1 MLPKT
6 LCFVFAPI
14 GLFYLV
20 PRIPTTCCE
29 INFQIFS
36 FLPTFCIDERPTYRF
51 GNTFHFL
58 LLSNYV
64 PLIACL
70 NATLVYY
77 FVLCLT
83 WNFFADL
90 KVRELLRLNFAKYC
104 EKPRIDY
111 LRNDPKI
118 DFVPLQMTH
127 YQETMTAPESGHQ
140 HTREEIQSLIKKPLM
155 GDILPENFF
164 TESRKKAEN
173 SSHYKHALTDEA
185 KEKYL
190 NKHGNV
196 VGVIGQAGV
205 GKSTLSMILLT
216 RILKENLYNADY
228 IFYVKLRDLIDN
240 KKMTLLHFLFNN
252 VTSDWTKEINRLE
265 HFLQHLSFSDSVVMI
280 LDGFDEIEIIELS
293 FYSKIKFNMLTEES
307 PLYFTLGLINGE
319 ILPKA
324 KKIITSR
331 PRQLLDLPSEL
342 KPIFI
347 VSILGIDIQGQ
358 EQICGDICNNY
369 KEKVWNHVQNQPE
382 LNSYCYVP
390 VMAILIFYTILQMLK
405 FNKPNQQTP
414 KNITQVLTS
423 YLRLFIDTEHVRSPI
438 NLKSLSRLAYEG
450 IVKRKFY
457 FCDEDFQKAELQKSD
472 INTFL
477 TTFHPEDQSNPQ
489 AIFKKI
495 TKKLSYFSH
504 LIWQEFFAAIC
515 MIFYLDP
522 KEFAET
528 CSDPTQIKLSCRDFE
543 VVTKFLFGLCNKN
556 TVAILETIDK
566 NQFTLPIE
574 TVSFLKKYLR
584 SSLLELHYIDFSSLS
599 DFSFWL
605 YELNDKELTREFSN
619 FLPNCLKMNGD
630 VFPNNVLP
638 FCDLIRKKQFDLT
651 IDIGKNAYF
660 HKNAHL
666 LFLKE
671 MQQIIAVSPHIKVR
685 S

>member
-1 MLPKT
+1 MLC
-6 LCFVFAPI
+6 LCSNWTFF
-14 GLFYLV
+14 
-20 PRIPTTCCE
+20 IPTTCCE
-29 INFQIFS
+29 INFQFFS
-36 FLPTFCIDERPTYRF
+36 FTLTFCINKRHTYRF
-51 GNTFHFL
+51 GNTFNFL

-64 PLIACL
+64 PIIACL
-70 NATLVYY
+70 NATLLV
-77 FVLCLT
+77 FFMPHLEF
-83 WNFFADL
+83 FFADI
-90 KVRELLRLNFAKYC
+90 KIRELLRSNFAKNC

-111 LRNDPKI
+111 LLDDPKI
-118 DFVPLQMTH
+118 NFVPLQMTH

-140 HTREEIQSLIKKPLM
+140 HTRKEIQSLIKKPLM
-155 GDILPENFF
+155 GDILPKNFF
-164 TESRKKAEN
+164 TESRKMAEN
-173 SSHYKHALTDEA
+173 SSDYKHALTDET
-185 KEKYL
+185 KEKHL

-216 RILKENLYNADY
+216 RVLKENLYNADY

-252 VTSDWTKEINRLE
+252 ITSVWMKEINCPE
-265 HFLQHLSFSDSVVMI
+265 DFLQHLSVSDSVVMI
-280 LDGFDEIEIIELS
+280 LDGFDEIEITELS
-293 FYSKIKFNMLTEES
+293 FYSKIKFNMHAEES

-331 PRQLLDLPSEL
+331 PRQLLDLPAKL
-342 KPIFI
+342 KPIFL

-358 EQICGDICNNY
+358 EQICGDICNDY

-405 FNKPNQQTP
+405 FNKPNQLTP
-414 KNITQVLTS
+414 KNITQVLTN
-423 YLRLFIDTEHVRSPI
+423 YLCSFIDTEHVRTPI

-457 FCDEDFQKAELQKSD
+457 FSDKDFQKAELQESD

-477 TTFHPEDQSNPQ
+477 TTFHAEDQSNPR
-489 AIFKKI
+489 AIFRKI

-522 KEFAET
+522 KEFIKT
-528 CSDPTQIKLSCRDFE
+528 CSDPNQIKLSNTEFE
-543 VVTKFLFGLCNKN
+543 VVTKFLFGLCNKH
-556 TVAILETIDK
+556 TVAILETIDEK
-566 NQFTLPIE
+566 QFTVSTE
-574 TVSFLKKYLR
+574 TLNFLKEYLR
-584 SSLLELHYIDFSSLS
+584 SSRPKSNNIIDFNSLF

-605 YELNDKELTREFSN
+605 YELNDKELTKEFSN

-638 FCDLIRKKQFDLT
+638 FCDLIREKQFDLT

-671 MQQIIAVSPHIKVR
+671 MEQMIAVSPHIKVK